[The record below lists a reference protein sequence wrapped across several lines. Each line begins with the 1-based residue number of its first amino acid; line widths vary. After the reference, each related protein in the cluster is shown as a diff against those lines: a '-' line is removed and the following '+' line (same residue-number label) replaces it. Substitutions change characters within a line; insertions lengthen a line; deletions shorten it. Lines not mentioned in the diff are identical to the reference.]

1 MKLIIYNPV
10 THLFD
15 FFINV
20 LFEELQNKNIET
32 LLINKI
38 DIDCFENTFDFKND
52 IILIIIN
59 PHFIFDYIEINDNI
73 HKISKLFKFKIFYL
87 TEPINFI
94 IEKKI
99 YLDLVKII
107 KPYVLWTYTYENF
120 NKIKYPIKIFKV
132 FPSYNEKYNFINLDI
147 ENMKLKKNNKII
159 FFGNINE
166 NRKELCNQFNNYLIN
181 YNDLWSQEEWSNIL
195 NNNLFYLNIHRRI
208 NCKSL
213 ESFRIVP
220 ILSNGGVIFSE
231 KCNKIE
237 EELFKDFNIIFVQK
251 DKLYETFLQYILKID
266 YKNIFEKAILF
277 RKKIIKDDLD
287 NYLDY
292 HNKIIK

>member
-1 MKLIIYNPV
+1 MKFVIYNPV

-20 LFEELQNKNIET
+20 LLEELQNKNIET

-38 DIDCFENTFDFKND
+38 DIDCFKNNFDFKND

-59 PHFIFDYIEINDNI
+59 PHFIFDYVEINDNI

-94 IEKKI
+94 IEKRI

-181 YNDLWSQEEWSNIL
+181 YNDIWSQEQWSNIL

-213 ESFRIVP
+213 ESFRIAP

-237 EELFKDFNIIFVQK
+237 EELFKDFNIIFIHK

-266 YKNIFEKAILF
+266 YESIFEKATLF

-292 HNKIIK
+292 HKKI